1 MRRARKW
8 WLRGA
13 LALLLLVMLA
23 GIGVGMILNTEAGAR
38 WLVRQIDAR
47 TAAEIELGELQGTL
61 WRGLRV
67 SELGYSDAGLQIRV
81 EGLDLEIHWPSVT
94 SGALVFTRLQ
104 AQTVTYRKPAP
115 AEPVPLELAMPPL
128 PLQIGVIEGHIG
140 RLSLDEQGVLS
151 ELSDLQLEQLYLR
164 GQVVRAGTLSVVAAG
179 HSLTARQLDLRLSGD
194 APVSLELRWTSKD
207 DLWSGSGTLGGS
219 LAALQL
225 QQSISGPYP
234 ATLSGTVRLLGRVDP
249 DFDVNLQ
256 WRDWQYNGYAASDG
270 AIRLRG
276 APQAYSAEYA
286 FNLSTPDPLQARV
299 TGTAI
304 GDLEHLGQ
312 VDARLDSKA
321 GLAELHGSVSWLP
334 EFSAEAQVQLSGF
347 DPGFLHGKLAG
358 QLDGQALLNVDAS
371 QTVKLSDVSVSG
383 RLNEA
388 GIQASATSL
397 TLGAGAVHCS
407 GCDILVDQNHLL
419 VEGLAGEQEL
429 ALDIVLKAPSL
440 SAVWPELSGE
450 LEARGH
456 LSGTPALPQFR
467 GTLSGRS
474 LGWAAWTAAELD
486 INSRASGS
494 DALDLDLAAAGL
506 AYGDRELGKL
516 DAAVSGTAEQIE
528 LTLDWASPELTIHA
542 DLGLNRRPES
552 LDGVLRQA
560 TVTEPNTGDWVLGAP
575 AEFTIDEQGAL
586 LGSHVWENPNG
597 RLSVERMSSLGDE
610 TTLVATL
617 ADLPLSLANGFLPAG
632 YALGGSVHA
641 AIDVALQSGQWT
653 GTVEWRQSDTVLA
666 ITSQDR
672 QINEVRI
679 PVADFNA
686 ELAGGGA
693 SLRAALA
700 VDPGISG
707 ELQLRLEQLSPDSAI
722 EGELTLQGRDWDWVP
737 VVAPQLDRMEGV
749 LAARIG
755 ASGALQSP
763 QLSGS
768 LTWRQGSLVVPALNV
783 TVSDVEAEI
792 SGAADGSA
800 KVTASA
806 SAGGGSV
813 SVSGQL
819 VDLMRAERSLQLQVK
834 GDSAELINWPEYHVW
849 GSPDLQIN
857 GSAAGWTV
865 NGQMQIPRAEIA
877 VEETPEQA
885 VTLSPDIRVIDAAE
899 PAPAV
904 TQYSGEVQLL
914 FGKQVHVQAFGLDTR
929 LEGGLTARMVKDRP
943 LRAEGRVT
951 LAEGVFEAH
960 GQRLSIERGTLTF
973 TGPTDNPFVDV
984 RAAREIETLSG
995 TVTAGIH
1002 LTGRAQALNSTVY
1015 SQPAMSEAEALSY
1028 LVLGRPLDSATSGE
1042 GSELSGAA
1050 IGMGLRRASRITEQ
1064 IGRSV
1069 GLDQL
1074 SLGGDGEQASALVA
1088 GKQVNSRL
1096 YARYAY
1102 GVFSRLGTLLLQYRL
1117 SERLTLEAGS
1127 GENQTIDLLYTVEKK

>member
-1 MRRARKW
+1 
-8 WLRGA
+8 
-13 LALLLLVMLA
+13 
-23 GIGVGMILNTEAGAR
+23 
-38 WLVRQIDAR
+38 
-47 TAAEIELGELQGTL
+47 
-61 WRGLRV
+61 
-67 SELGYSDAGLQIRV
+67 
-81 EGLDLEIHWPSVT
+81 
-94 SGALVFTRLQ
+94 
-104 AQTVTYRKPAP
+104 
-115 AEPVPLELAMPPL
+115 
-128 PLQIGVIEGHIG
+128 
-140 RLSLDEQGVLS
+140 
-151 ELSDLQLEQLYLR
+151 
-164 GQVVRAGTLSVVAAG
+164 
-179 HSLTARQLDLRLSGD
+179 
-194 APVSLELRWTSKD
+194 
-207 DLWSGSGTLGGS
+207 
-219 LAALQL
+219 
-225 QQSISGPYP
+225 
-234 ATLSGTVRLLGRVDP
+234 
-249 DFDVNLQ
+249 
-256 WRDWQYNGYAASDG
+256 
-270 AIRLRG
+270 
-276 APQAYSAEYA
+276 
-286 FNLSTPDPLQARV
+286 
-299 TGTAI
+299 
-304 GDLEHLGQ
+304 
-312 VDARLDSKA
+312 
-321 GLAELHGSVSWLP
+321 
-334 EFSAEAQVQLSGF
+334 
-347 DPGFLHGKLAG
+347 
-358 QLDGQALLNVDAS
+358 
-371 QTVKLSDVSVSG
+371 
-383 RLNEA
+383 
-388 GIQASATSL
+388 
-397 TLGAGAVHCS
+397 
-407 GCDILVDQNHLL
+407 
-419 VEGLAGEQEL
+419 
-429 ALDIVLKAPSL
+429 
-440 SAVWPELSGE
+440 VWPELSGE

-722 EGELTLQGRDWDWVP
+722 EGQLTLQGRDWDWVP

-755 ASGALQSP
+755 ASGALRSP

-768 LTWRQGSLVVPALNV
+768 LTWRQGTLVVPALNV
-783 TVSDVEAEI
+783 TVSDIEAEI

-806 SAGGGSV
+806 SAGGGPV

-819 VDLMRAERSLQLQVK
+819 VDLMRAERSVQLQVK